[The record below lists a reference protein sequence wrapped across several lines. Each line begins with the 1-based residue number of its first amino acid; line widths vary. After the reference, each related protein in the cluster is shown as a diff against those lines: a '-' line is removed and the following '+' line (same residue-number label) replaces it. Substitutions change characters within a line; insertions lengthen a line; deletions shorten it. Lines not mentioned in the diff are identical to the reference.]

1 VDSERPAHTGSPS
14 SAVYGTRA
22 MPALR
27 SSTIFPPMTH
37 MEVGSEIVAIVV
49 NGEPR
54 EIPAGSTVAS
64 LLASLELDPRLVV
77 VERNREILRDRDSF
91 GHVELATDDAI
102 EIVHFVGGG

>member
-1 VDSERPAHTGSPS
+1 
-14 SAVYGTRA
+14 
-22 MPALR
+22 
-27 SSTIFPPMTH
+27 MTH

-91 GHVELATDDAI
+91 GHVQLATNDAI

>member
-1 VDSERPAHTGSPS
+1 
-14 SAVYGTRA
+14 
-22 MPALR
+22 
-27 SSTIFPPMTH
+27 MTH

-77 VERNREILRDRDSF
+77 VERNREILRDRDGF
-91 GHVELATDDAI
+91 GHVELATNDAI

>member
-1 VDSERPAHTGSPS
+1 
-14 SAVYGTRA
+14 
-22 MPALR
+22 MPAQQ
-27 SSTIFPPMTH
+27 SSTIFPPMAH
-37 MEVGSEIVAIVV
+37 MEVSSESIAIVV

-77 VERNREILRDRDSF
+77 VERNREVLRDRDAF
-91 GHVELATDDAI
+91 AGIELALADTI